1 MDTKLKHSIDADRVL
16 IESLGGPTRLAE
28 LLGFPKT
35 GGVQRVQNWK
45 DRGIPASIKIAYP
58 HIFLVG
64 IGNQSEILDKVSGS
78 QQRVA

>member
-45 DRGIPASIKIAYP
+45 DRGIPATIKIAYP
-58 HIFLVG
+58 HIFLVELG
-64 IGNQSEILDKVSGS
+64 EQSKTLCKTNES